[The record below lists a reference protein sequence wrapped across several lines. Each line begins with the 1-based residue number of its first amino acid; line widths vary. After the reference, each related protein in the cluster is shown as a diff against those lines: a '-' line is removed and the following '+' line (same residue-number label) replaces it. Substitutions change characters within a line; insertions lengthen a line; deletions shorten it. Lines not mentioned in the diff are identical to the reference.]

1 MKCFDF
7 SGFAFSRSGSAL
19 PDMNNIIPN
28 NNDVICD
35 ERLNCFVQHPGN
47 KKCRLQVLSI
57 LFQCNNA
64 NRSLKRE
71 LRLKIC
77 DHIRNHNG
85 RFLQFNP
92 TTSQYL
98 ELDDKAV
105 DTKISQLLCN
115 QLKEHRRKT
124 APSNDVPID
133 LQNVVSS
140 VCDIPQS
147 RVTSLLSDPTTRNQV
162 HKHFQDI
169 SKLIKEAM
177 SKSITPSETPEHL
190 QPKKPST
197 SPLTPQT
204 KTTNKAARTNDATID
219 QTISDIFKVYAQK
232 PTNVPSTKSLSASNH
247 PTVGKSPTRN
257 FFCNHDVCDPSDWNK
272 LEN

>member
-1 MKCFDF
+1 
-7 SGFAFSRSGSAL
+7 
-19 PDMNNIIPN
+19 MNNIIPN
-28 NNDVICD
+28 DNDVIWD
-35 ERLNCFVQHPGN
+35 GTLNQYVQHPGN
-47 KKCRLQVLSI
+47 KKYRLQVSSI
-57 LFQCNNA
+57 LFQYNNA
-64 NRSLKRE
+64 DRALKQE
-71 LRLKIC
+71 LRLKIR
-77 DHIRNHNG
+77 DHIRNHEG
-85 RFLQFNP
+85 RFLQFDP
-92 TTSQYL
+92 STSQFL
-98 ELDDKAV
+98 ESHDKAV

-204 KTTNKAARTNDATID
+204 KTTNKAATTNEAALIRILLIP
-219 QTISDIFKVYAQK
+219 QKQQVIFTFHNLY
-232 PTNVPSTKSLSASNH
+232 
-247 PTVGKSPTRN
+247 
-257 FFCNHDVCDPSDWNK
+257 W
-272 LEN
+272 